1 MKSKITDK
9 IRYYT
14 SQYDRAVDRWIDSGK
29 VNERVQVIRLRE
41 KLKVYKEVLDIIN
54 QEK

>member
-14 SQYDRAVDRWIDSGK
+14 GQYDRAVDRWIDTGK

-41 KLKVYKEVLDIIN
+41 NLKVYKQLLEMIN